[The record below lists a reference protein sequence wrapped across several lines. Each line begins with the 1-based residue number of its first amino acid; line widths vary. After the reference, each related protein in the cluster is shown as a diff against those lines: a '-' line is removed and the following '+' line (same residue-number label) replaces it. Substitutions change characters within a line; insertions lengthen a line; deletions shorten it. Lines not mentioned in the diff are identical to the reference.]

1 MTGLHERGYAYES
14 DTPYSMHGAI
24 ASWFL
29 GPQSENQNR
38 LQDYFQR
45 ALEFQ
50 TDARMS
56 FHPEDGVGASLYDLR
71 QKLTMNSG
79 FYH

>member
-1 MTGLHERGYAYES
+1 MDGFLERGRAYED

-56 FHPEDGVGASLYDLR
+56 FHPEDGVGASPSDLL
-71 QKLTMNSG
+71 QKLTMSSG